1 MASMDDDAYLKRMAA
16 LFQAIS
22 LARSAK
28 QDGVICQIEDGLYL
42 GSLGAAQDK
51 EALKK
56 LNITHILTVAQSIL
70 PAYPNEFVYKRIDV
84 LDSPTTN
91 LAQYFD
97 ECFEFIDEARRSG
110 GGVLVH
116 CFAGISRSAT
126 IVVAYLMKEHR
137 MPLSQALELVRSK
150 RPQICP
156 NFGFRK
162 QLEDFEKSL
171 EVAQDQKEVEA
182 MN

>member
-1 MASMDDDAYLKRMAA
+1 MASMDDDAYLRRMAA
-16 LFQAIS
+16 LLQAIS
-22 LARSAK
+22 LARVAK
-28 QDGVICQIEDGLYL
+28 QDSVICQIEDGLYL
-42 GSLGAAQDK
+42 GSVGAAQDK

-56 LNITHILTVAQSIL
+56 LNITHILTVAKSLL

-84 LDSPTTN
+84 LDSSTTN

-97 ECFEFIDEARRSG
+97 ECFEFINEARRSG

-126 IVVAYLMKEHR
+126 VVVAYLMKEHR

-171 EVAQDQKEVEA
+171 EVTQNPKAIES